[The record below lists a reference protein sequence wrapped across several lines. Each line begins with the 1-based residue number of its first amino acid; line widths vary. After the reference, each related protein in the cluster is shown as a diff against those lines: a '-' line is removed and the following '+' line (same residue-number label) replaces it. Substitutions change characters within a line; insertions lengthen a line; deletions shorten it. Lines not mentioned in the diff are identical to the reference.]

1 MTDIFSNRHI
11 AEEHPA
17 KFQKVEEFKGQQ
29 CSVKDYPA
37 KCPMQDDHQ
46 RQGHPAIR
54 IRAQSVSAKRGR
66 QKNKQ
71 PIQGCQPETNH
82 DDSSTRIRSSSVSN
96 KLFLMTSHGD
106 SMTEVLH
113 MNKRLSFPVHSRS
126 SSLSCY
132 FSSASSSSTSSEDS
146 TTTESP
152 EQFWNRYRRKSRRPS
167 LGQLVKQALS
177 PKRKDERH
185 PSSPPHRRKD
195 LEHIKIESESEYSE
209 IYGEQLQ

>member
-1 MTDIFSNRHI
+1 MTHIFSNRHI
-11 AEEHPA
+11 AEDYPA
-17 KFQKVEEFKGQQ
+17 KFQKVQECNGQHS
-29 CSVKDYPA
+29 SVKEYPA
-37 KCPMQDDHQ
+37 KYLMQDDHQ

-54 IRAQSVSAKRGR
+54 MRSQSVSAKRGR
-66 QKNKQ
+66 HKNKQ
-71 PIQGCQPETNH
+71 SIQDCQPITNH

-96 KLFLMTSHGD
+96 KLFPLTSHED

-113 MNKRLSFPVHSRS
+113 MNKRLSFPVRSRS

-132 FSSASSSSTSSEDS
+132 FSSASSSLTSSEDS
-146 TTTESP
+146 TTTESS

-185 PSSPPHRRKD
+185 PSSPPHRRKE
-195 LEHIKIESESEYSE
+195 LEHIKMESESEYSE
-209 IYGEQLQ
+209 IYGDQLQ